1 MNYILINF
9 FIYLLLWLFFSW
21 RIKRFNL
28 FMIVWS
34 GYTLSSLMSYI
45 SVIGNYYY
53 YPVDFAYKVSSL
65 GVLLSVLAINLIIS
79 IPFMKV
85 DERKIRLSEM
95 NMDLPIVRYFVQFSV
110 PFFIIVSIMRIYE
123 VTAIETV
130 ISYGDLYD
138 MVNDEDSTT
147 LLRDL
152 LYSNTFLKMLSGV
165 GGRYCTVMAPFLLL
179 YFFNK
184 IAKDRKI
191 TFEYILC
198 MIFAVIP
205 VVLQGVTIASRGSL
219 FFSLAELFFFYYII
233 KSYISKRIRKII
245 IFVSIFFIF
254 VMSGLFLS
262 ITESRVETRRSLYS
276 SFEDIMI
283 YAGQPMLNACYFHDR
298 IHYHPMGKRIL
309 DIRESNGK
317 QMVFREYWN
326 LKTGC
331 EVQLFKT
338 YYGDLYL
345 EFGLLLA
352 FVFTIVYTLLWNM
365 LVIKKYK
372 KAIYLPFLYYYFH
385 ILIFSYFNFDK
396 LKWISIWTG
405 LLILIC
411 LYISSSSR
419 VYSISRMKI

>member
-1 MNYILINF
+1 
-9 FIYLLLWLFFSW
+9 
-21 RIKRFNL
+21 
-28 FMIVWS
+28 
-34 GYTLSSLMSYI
+34 MSYI
-45 SVIGNYYY
+45 SVVGNYYY
-53 YPVDFAYKVSSL
+53 YPVDFAYKFSSF
-65 GVLLSVLAINLIIS
+65 GVLLLVLAINLIIS

-85 DERKIRLSEM
+85 DERKIRLVEI
-95 NMDLPIVRYFVQFSV
+95 NMDLPIVRYFIQFSI

-123 VTAIETV
+123 VTAVESV

-138 MVNDEDSTT
+138 MLNDEDSTT

-152 LYSNTFLKMLSGV
+152 LYSNTLLKMLSGV
-165 GGRYCTVMAPFLLL
+165 GGRYCTVMAPLILL

-184 IAKDRKI
+184 IAKYHKI
-191 TFEYILC
+191 KIEYILC

-205 VVLQGVTIASRGSL
+205 LVLQGVTIASRGAL
-219 FFSLAELFFFYYII
+219 FFSLTELFFFYFII
-233 KSYISKRIRKII
+233 KSYISKRLRKII
-245 IFVSIFFIF
+245 LFVSIFFF
-254 VMSGLFLS
+254 VSMSGLFLS
-262 ITESRVETRRSLYS
+262 ITESRVETRNSMYS

-298 IHYHPMGKRIL
+298 IYYHPMGKRIL

-317 QMVFREYWN
+317 HMVFRDYWN
-326 LKTGC
+326 NKTGC

-345 EFGLLLA
+345 EFGLLIALA
-352 FVFTIVYTLLWNM
+352 FTIIYTRLWNM

-372 KAIYLPFLYYYFH
+372 NAIYLPFLYYYFH

-405 LLILIC
+405 LLIIIC
-411 LYISSSSR
+411 LYINFNSR
-419 VYSISRMKI
+419 DYSISGIKIRKT